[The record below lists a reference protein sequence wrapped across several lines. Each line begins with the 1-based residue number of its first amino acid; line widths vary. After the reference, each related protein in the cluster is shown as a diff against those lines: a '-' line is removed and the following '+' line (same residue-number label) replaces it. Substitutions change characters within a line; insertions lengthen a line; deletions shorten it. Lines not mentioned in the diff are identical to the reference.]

1 MDYAFKLMLGSP
13 EHTGITIHFL
23 NSILADQPRIT
34 HVEILNPFLCKQSED
49 VEQDLRHEVA
59 PSVEVVERAV
69 PVESDG
75 NLLCVGHLWG
85 RGDMAPW

>member
-1 MDYAFKLMLGSP
+1 MENGSM
-13 EHTGITIHFL
+13 HG
-23 NSILADQPRIT
+23 SA
-34 HVEILNPFLCKQSED
+34 LCKQSED

-59 PSVEVVERAV
+59 PSVEVVERSV

>member
-1 MDYAFKLMLGSP
+1 MDHQSRPKLISGGREARAHVCHSGRREWRSKHGS
-13 EHTGITIHFL
+13 
-23 NSILADQPRIT
+23 A
-34 HVEILNPFLCKQSED
+34 LCKQSED